1 MPRISGTHAGLIAFL
16 CLSLHSF
23 AASAGIDTYAHNGLA
38 LFTQTR
44 QPVNGQYN
52 LRVTLQD
59 EGGQALWTEKF
70 CDGAPHKVHFIQGL
84 YKVTLGADPQNPLPM
99 IPTSQKT
106 FVHLQPLKSDCGSHL
121 PFAAILPEEISA
133 SLWAMKTEVANAT
146 SVSGLNQS
154 FDVLLGGNPLYSLV
168 MPDALGTPGQ
178 MLMLETSDGVTGEL
192 VWTDAAAGPPGP
204 QGPEGPQGPAGP
216 QGPQGDPGPQG
227 LVGPMGPAG
236 PQGPMG
242 LAGPQGPEGPQG
254 PQGEIGPQGP
264 VGDTGPAGPEG
275 PPGPQGPQGEI
286 GPQGPPGEPGAAN
299 EFEPIVTLDQ
309 DTTINTGPTTLT
321 ISGGGLIVQG
331 LSGGDALEVIGD
343 VHTSQ
348 DVVVDGEISSQNL
361 SVAGVMEAAGTFQ
374 AKENLQME
382 AVSHIEIQEP
392 LAGSGP
398 VSGTPGCMVTG
409 SDTAGYVTVLV
420 TSKTQCDVQF
430 GTPWA
435 GIPICTVTQIT
446 FSDDVPLNNANNPNV
461 DLPVAVKIQGSGS
474 IGIFRHDPVNPGSPL
489 IGGLGSNEKYS
500 YICMGIQQ

>member
-1 MPRISGTHAGLIAFL
+1 MPRVSGTHAGLIAFL
-16 CLSLHSF
+16 CLSLHSI
-23 AASAGIDTYAHNGLA
+23 AATASIDTYAHNGLA

-59 EGGQALWTEKF
+59 EGGQALWSEKF

-178 MLMLETSDGVTGEL
+178 MLMLDTSDGVTGEL
-192 VWTDAAAGPPGP
+192 VWADAAAGPPGP
-204 QGPEGPQGPAGP
+204 QGPA
-216 QGPQGDPGPQG
+216 
-227 LVGPMGPAG
+227 
-236 PQGPMG
+236 
-242 LAGPQGPEGPQG
+242 GPQG

-264 VGDTGPAGPEG
+264 AGTEG
-275 PPGPQGPQGEI
+275 PPGPPGPMGATGPMGPMGPAGPQGLQGEV

-331 LSGGDALEVIGD
+331 LTGGDALEVMGD

-361 SVAGVMEAAGTFQ
+361 SVAGVMEAAGTLQ
-374 AKENLQME
+374 AKENVQME

-446 FSDDVPLNNANNPNV
+446 FSDDVPLNTANNPNV

-500 YICMGIQQ
+500 YICMGIQP

>member
-1 MPRISGTHAGLIAFL
+1 MPRVSGTHAGLIAFL
-16 CLSLHSF
+16 CLSLNSIS
-23 AASAGIDTYAHNGLA
+23 ASASIDTYAHNGLA
-38 LFTQTR
+38 LFSQTR
-44 QPVNGQYN
+44 LPVNGQYN
-52 LRVTLQD
+52 LRVTLKD
-59 EGGQALWTEKF
+59 ESGQMLWTEKF
-70 CDGAPHKVHFIQGL
+70 CDSWPHKVHFIQGL
-84 YKVTLGADPQNPLPM
+84 YKVTLGTDAQNPLPM

-106 FVHLQPLKSDCGSHL
+106 FVHLQPLKNDCSSNL
-121 PFAAILPEEISA
+121 PFASILPEEISA
-133 SLWAMKTEVANAT
+133 SLWAMKTEVAEAT
-146 SVSGLNQS
+146 SVSGLNQT
-154 FDVLLGGNPLYSLV
+154 FDVLLGSNPIYTLV
-168 MPDALGTPGQ
+168 MPDTLGTPGQ
-178 MLMLETSDGVTGEL
+178 MLMLDTSDGVTGEL

-227 LVGPMGPAG
+227 PEGPAGSEGPPGPMGPM
-236 PQGPMG
+236 GPMG
-242 LAGPQGPEGPQG
+242 ATGPMGPEGPQG
-254 PQGEIGPQGP
+254 LQGE
-264 VGDTGPAGPEG
+264 V
-275 PPGPQGPQGEI
+275 
-286 GPQGPPGEPGAAN
+286 GPQGPPGEPGTAN
-299 EFEPIVTLDQ
+299 EFEPVVTLDQ

-331 LSGGDALEVIGD
+331 LTGGDALEVMGD

-361 SVAGVMEAAGTFQ
+361 SVAGVMEAAGTLQ
-374 AKENLQME
+374 AKENVQME

-500 YICMGIQQ
+500 YICMGIQE